1 MLHLEIQQRLNG
13 VTATAPDLGTA
24 TNAEKLNGLSA
35 SDYAIAGNANFTSTV
50 RLADDGLTVGAANDL
65 KIENGDEG
73 LIENTQVQ
81 KLNLRLN
88 HQVV

>member
-1 MLHLEIQQRLNG
+1 MDY
-13 VTATAPDLGTA
+13 P
-24 TNAEKLNGLSA
+24 A

-50 RLADDGLTVGAANDL
+50 RLADDGLTVGAANDS
-65 KIENGDEG
+65 KIVFENGDEG

-88 HQVV
+88 PPVV